1 VANESRDSSLF
12 VPCAFYT
19 VQERCFY
26 EMQHGSTGADHLQ
39 DQGTAR
45 YGMWCAVFV
54 AGVATLFV
62 LLAIFGFS
70 FMGIKPNALLDAVLF
85 AGIAFGLS
93 RYLPNRGRCTA
104 LLPPLTNRLAV
115 SPLLATL
122 TRMRG
127 RERGCY
133 VSQRPACA
141 RTPLRY
147 SRPPRSATHSTSA
160 TIFVLPYLP
169 WGRQAR

>member
-1 VANESRDSSLF
+1 
-12 VPCAFYT
+12 
-19 VQERCFY
+19 
-26 EMQHGSTGADHLQ
+26 MQHGRPAPTTCRTKEA
-39 DQGTAR
+39 AR
-45 YGMWCAVFV
+45 YGMWGAVFV
-54 AGVATLFV
+54 AGVTTLFV

-104 LLPPLTNRLAV
+104 LLPPLTNRLSV

-127 RERGCY
+127 RGRVLCFPASC
-133 VSQRPACA
+133 VCTDPVALLAPSSQRN
-141 RTPLRY
+141 PLDFGYNLRFALLALG
-147 SRPPRSATHSTSA
+147 PTSE
-160 TIFVLPYLP
+160 VS
-169 WGRQAR
+169 G